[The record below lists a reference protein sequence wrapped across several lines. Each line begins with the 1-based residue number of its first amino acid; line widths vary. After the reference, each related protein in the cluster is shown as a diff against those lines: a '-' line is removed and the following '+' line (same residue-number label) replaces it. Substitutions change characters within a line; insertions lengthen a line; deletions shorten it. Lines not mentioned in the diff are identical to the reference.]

1 MRNRSMNLNIYS
13 IYRKELM
20 GIAAII
26 IILCHIA
33 GNHVLLPTTVIKI
46 LGLGNYGVD
55 IFMFMSGLGMF
66 YSLSN
71 YTGSI
76 NGWYKKRLIRI
87 LIPYLITTF
96 VYCIIR
102 AYYNSFSFTDAILS
116 LSTMDFW
123 LYGRGAWFVAAIIPL
138 YLITPFMSKLI
149 KTRRNKSLWV
159 IIIISIL
166 IILSKSN
173 IINNDIYTN
182 IKFVLGRVPMFVLGY
197 YMAHHIKN
205 GITLKIQY
213 VLLISI
219 ISIASYI
226 FLNIYTALTIP
237 ILFALGYIMK
247 YLHRITFIDKTIIF
261 MGGIS
266 LESYLTNIYLA
277 TLLGHINFG
286 KIGYG
291 NYLQYILVIIIGI
304 PLAWYINKISK
315 KLLIKKQ

>member
-1 MRNRSMNLNIYS
+1 M
-13 IYRKELM
+13 
-20 GIAAII
+20 
-26 IILCHIA
+26 
-33 GNHVLLPTTVIKI
+33 
-46 LGLGNYGVD
+46 
-55 IFMFMSGLGMF
+55 
-66 YSLSN
+66 
-71 YTGSI
+71 
-76 NGWYKKRLIRI
+76 
-87 LIPYLITTF
+87 
-96 VYCIIR
+96 
-102 AYYNSFSFTDAILS
+102 
-116 LSTMDFW
+116 
-123 LYGRGAWFVAAIIPL
+123 
-138 YLITPFMSKLI
+138 
-149 KTRRNKSLWV
+149 
-159 IIIISIL
+159 